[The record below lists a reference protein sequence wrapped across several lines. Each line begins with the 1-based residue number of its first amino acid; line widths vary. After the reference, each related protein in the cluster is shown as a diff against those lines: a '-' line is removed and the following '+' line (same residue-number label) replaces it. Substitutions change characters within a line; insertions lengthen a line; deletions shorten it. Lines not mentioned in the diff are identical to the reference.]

1 MNPVFQVTYGITLC
15 IIHYI
20 RASFPAV
27 KVKYFCSHTFTEKK
41 NHLRSKKPISNLE
54 NISINIRDL
63 YKPFTLSKSFFL
75 PTKYGHNSKSPTCLL
90 QQMIQLITYQST

>member
-1 MNPVFQVTYGITLC
+1 MLEMNPVFQVTYGITLC

-41 NHLRSKKPISNLE
+41 KKPFEIQETHL
-54 NISINIRDL
+54 
-63 YKPFTLSKSFFL
+63 KSWEYF
-75 PTKYGHNSKSPTCLL
+75 Y
-90 QQMIQLITYQST
+90 